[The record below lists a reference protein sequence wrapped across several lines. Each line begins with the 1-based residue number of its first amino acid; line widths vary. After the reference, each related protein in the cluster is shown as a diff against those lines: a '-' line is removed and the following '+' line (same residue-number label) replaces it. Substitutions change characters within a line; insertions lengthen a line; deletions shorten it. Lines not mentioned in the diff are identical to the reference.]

1 MDWSIS
7 DRDIL
12 SLVIV
17 GIKVNSCILCNQVD
31 HSTQCCPLQA
41 STQQGMAIST
51 HMAVTKQADYV
62 HVAHGCSCTGARQP
76 SHTPGPKTTQTAKP
90 TTSKN
95 PENKHNSK

>member
-1 MDWSIS
+1 VDWSIR

-31 HSTQCCPLQA
+31 HSTQCYPLHA

-51 HMAVTKQADYV
+51 NMAVTKQANYV
-62 HVAHGCSCTGARQP
+62 HVAQWCS
-76 SHTPGPKTTQTAKP
+76 
-90 TTSKN
+90 
-95 PENKHNSK
+95 